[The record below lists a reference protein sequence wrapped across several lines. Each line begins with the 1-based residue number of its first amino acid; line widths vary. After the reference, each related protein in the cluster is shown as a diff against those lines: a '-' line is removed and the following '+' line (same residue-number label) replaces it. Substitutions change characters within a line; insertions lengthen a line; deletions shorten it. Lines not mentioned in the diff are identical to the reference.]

1 MSQKNGAQNKRKA
14 RVTIVTK
21 PLPSR
26 QNSPSDMANSNPN
39 ASNCVTPGVC
49 SNVNNGGKPVE
60 NHSFQQL
67 GERLKLLG
75 PIHCPRL
82 LTVRLLGPRTRTT
95 MVMIPIPIGPPSKTF
110 SSQIPGISWE
120 LISVGGF
127 RGGHYCR
134 PPCGDVET
142 RCGELLAENSRT
154 QNTLTK
160 FLDAKAAESVFV
172 YVTALP
178 FQKWKTYS

>member
-39 ASNCVTPGVC
+39 ASNCVTPGVY

-67 GERLKLLG
+67 GERLKTSRAHPL
-75 PIHCPRL
+75 PKASDSPFIR
-82 LTVRLLGPRTRTT
+82 
-95 MVMIPIPIGPPSKTF
+95 
-110 SSQIPGISWE
+110 
-120 LISVGGF
+120 
-127 RGGHYCR
+127 
-134 PPCGDVET
+134 
-142 RCGELLAENSRT
+142 AENE
-154 QNTLTK
+154 
-160 FLDAKAAESVFV
+160 DDDG
-172 YVTALP
+172 YDP
-178 FQKWKTYS
+178 YSDRPAQQDFFEPNPWD